1 MSDQGSN
8 PYAGS
13 SAPMKPEDEKLWS
26 ILTHLSTLVSGLVLP
41 LIAYLVLKDRGPFI
55 QHHTREALNFSI
67 SMTLYAV
74 VLSITIIGLVIV
86 WIVPVVALIFA
97 ILAAVKANAG
107 EMYRYPLTIR
117 FLKA

>member
-1 MSDQGSN
+1 
-8 PYAGS
+8 
-13 SAPMKPEDEKLWS
+13 MKPEDEKLWS
-26 ILTHLSTLVSGLVLP
+26 ILTHLSTLVSGLILP

-74 VLSITIIGLVIV
+74 VLSITIIGLAIV
-86 WIVPVVALIFA
+86 WVIPILALIFA

-107 EMYRYPLTIR
+107 ELYKYPLTIR
-117 FLKA
+117 FLKG